1 MMMHNEPNRDTAEER
16 SSTDFGG
23 ESKYVAD
30 DDDYDDYDDDDDVDD
45 DDDT

>member
-1 MMMHNEPNRDTAEER
+1 MMVMMILIMMMHNEPNRDTAEER

-30 DDDYDDYDDDDDVDD
+30 DDYDDA
-45 DDDT
+45 